1 MVGGTM
7 HPVQMMVY
15 PIDEDFYII
24 LLDELDIS
32 LNREE
37 DMTIKK
43 VDTIQNIYL
52 FSMYIDLIKGCGKR
66 WKQKPLKR
74 LERSP
79 AASVSRRSGRVM
91 VLTVLLSAWI
101 TRCIRLRQRD
111 ATA

>member
-7 HPVQMMVY
+7 HPAQMMVY